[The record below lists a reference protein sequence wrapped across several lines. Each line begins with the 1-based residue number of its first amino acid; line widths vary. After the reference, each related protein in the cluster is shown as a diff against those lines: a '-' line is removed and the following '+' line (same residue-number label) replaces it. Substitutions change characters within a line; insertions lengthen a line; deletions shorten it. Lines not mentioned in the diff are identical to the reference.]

1 MKKFISIGEAA
12 KILNVSIDTLRR
24 WDKTGI
30 LRSYRLGG
38 ERGHRYYDETD
49 LTLFG
54 IDILEEARNWA
65 TSSVPHEPE
74 NDFYC
79 IDSSVFQAKLG
90 KLENRIKIIPGLEN
104 EFSLITSSVG
114 EIGNNSFDHNIGS
127 WPDIRGIFFAY
138 NLEKRKIILADRGQG
153 VLTTLKRVRPDL
165 KTDGEA
171 LLLAFT
177 EKISGRAPES
187 RGNGLKY
194 VKRAITQDSNEIEI
208 KLFFQTGDAELFLK
222 KGDKDLDIK
231 KSKKP
236 FRGCLALI
244 TF

>member
-1 MKKFISIGEAA
+1 MKKFVSIGEAA
-12 KILNVSIDTLRR
+12 KKLNVSIDTLRR

-30 LRSYRLGG
+30 LKSYRLGG
-38 ERGHRYYDETD
+38 EKGHRYYEETD
-49 LTLFG
+49 LALFG
-54 IDILEEARNWA
+54 IDLLEEARNWA
-65 TSSVPHEPE
+65 TSQEPHEPE
-74 NDFYC
+74 NNFYC
-79 IDSSVFQAKLG
+79 IDSSVFQARLG
-90 KLENRIKIIPGLEN
+90 KLENRIKIIPGLED

-138 NLEKRKIILADRGQG
+138 NLEKKQIILADRGRG
-153 VLTTLKRVRPDL
+153 ILTTLKRVRPNL
-165 KTDGEA
+165 KTDEEA
-171 LLLAFT
+171 LSLAFT

-194 VKRAITQDSNEIEI
+194 VKRAVTQDSNKISI
-208 KLFFQTGDAELFLK
+208 KLFFQTGEAELFLE
-222 KGDKDLDIK
+222 KGAGNLDIK
-231 KSKKP
+231 KSKRP